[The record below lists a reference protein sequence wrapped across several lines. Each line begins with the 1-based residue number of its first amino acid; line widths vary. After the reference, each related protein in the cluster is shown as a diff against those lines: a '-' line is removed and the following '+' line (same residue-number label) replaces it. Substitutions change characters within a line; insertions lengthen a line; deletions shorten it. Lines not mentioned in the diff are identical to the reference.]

1 MRECFDKYTDKVLEV
16 ANVGKVYLEMLYIN
30 SKVNFYNRQAAE
42 LEASLNEVQINFA
55 TLDKSMKHLEL
66 PFPDFF
72 ANLDKEE
79 TKTGEQYND
88 FHEIN
93 FEKGLGKNNQ
103 TVLTKIERNQ
113 MDVSERIENM
123 ILKITGN
130 INIYSL
136 LLLFKYN
143 LRQKHNHLGEDLF
156 FP

>member
-1 MRECFDKYTDKVLEV
+1 VRECFDKYTDKVLEV